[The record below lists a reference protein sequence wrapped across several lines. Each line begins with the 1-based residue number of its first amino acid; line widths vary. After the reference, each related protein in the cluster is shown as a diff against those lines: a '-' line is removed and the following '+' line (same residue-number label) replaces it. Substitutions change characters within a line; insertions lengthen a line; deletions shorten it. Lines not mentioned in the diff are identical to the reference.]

1 MEASMSEFRISVS
14 WLPPGYGSPEIAQT
28 AAALEIVV
36 GGRTATLVEDEWS
49 RSVQNNIRVSAY
61 PLALWIASSWWR
73 LRWEPRPFRS
83 RTPQLSWR
91 LAHEMPAS
99 GFGFL
104 WPIVHF
110 DSDGASIGVHSYSNL
125 DSREPVRFL
134 ANFHE
139 VVRASTF
146 EQTAEDFVNT
156 VLARLAAC
164 GVTGTPLEQL
174 WHEVAQERR
183 DPQSARFRKLEALLG
198 CDPDTAN
205 EDTLQSL
212 GKLAETAGAAAV
224 DEIAPVCADNPEA
237 TLGALSAI
245 EHKPGAEGRPT
256 LQLSIPQT
264 PHNKP
269 WELGWELADQ
279 VRQQMGL
286 NGGPVCTA
294 DLAGLLG
301 LSTTFPKPSASSSK
315 APLSLAIRDAS
326 SGTLR
331 FHFRRRYSPGLRF
344 EAGRFLCE
352 HLLSPTE
359 DSWLP
364 VTDIRTNRQKTQRAF
379 AAELLCPIEP
389 LRECLKFDF
398 SEEAIEQAAEHF
410 EVSPR
415 VVLSTLVNHG
425 DISPDRIAD

>member
-1 MEASMSEFRISVS
+1 MEAPMTEFRISVS

-28 AAALEIVV
+28 AAALEIFV

-49 RSVQNNIRVSAY
+49 RSVQTNIRVSAY

-83 RTPQLSWR
+83 GTPQLSWR

-99 GFGFL
+99 GVGFL
-104 WPIVHF
+104 WPIVCF
-110 DSDGASIGVHSYSNL
+110 DSDGASIGVHGYSNL

-134 ANFHE
+134 TNFHE

-146 EQTAEDFVNT
+146 ELTAGDFVNT

-183 DPQSARFRKLEALLG
+183 DPQSTRFRKLEALLG

-205 EDTLQSL
+205 EDTLHAL
-212 GKLAETAGAAAV
+212 GKLAKTAGAAAV

-237 TLGALSAI
+237 TLVALNAI
-245 EHKPGAEGRPT
+245 AHNPGTEGRPT
-256 LQLSIPQT
+256 LKLSIPQT

-286 NGGPVCTA
+286 NGGPVRNA
-294 DLAGLLG
+294 DLAGLLV
-301 LSTTFPKPSASSSK
+301 LSSAFSKLSPTSK
-315 APLSLAIRDAS
+315 APLLSLAIRDAS

-331 FHFRRRYSPGLRF
+331 FHFRKRNSPGLRF

-352 HLLSPTE
+352 HLLSST
-359 DSWLP
+359 DGSWLP

-379 AAELLCPIEP
+379 AAQLLCPIEP
-389 LRECLKFDF
+389 LRECLNSDF

-415 VVLSTLVNHG
+415 VVTSTLVSHG